1 MACLTDFHLTH
12 LLRLLKIGKISIV
25 VLNFAKLCAR
35 KLHAL
40 CMFAFLWVPSGLINT
55 FLVGVMDSFRWHK
68 RLSVGGMRACQVHII
83 PFAKK
88 IGIHPRLEKMYA
100 PANNMQSCLAKFY
113 NNKSESYMQAEEVRE
128 ASKLCVYSF
137 LNSLISHT
145 TTTTCSE

>member
-1 MACLTDFHLTH
+1 MPNCGQVTCAVHVCL
-12 LLRLLKIGKISIV
+12 S
-25 VLNFAKLCAR
+25 
-35 KLHAL
+35 
-40 CMFAFLWVPSGLINT
+40 WVPSGLINT

-137 LNSLISHT
+137 LNSLISHST